1 MIFNGQMHVSPV
13 FLKDSWATYSQSTEH
28 QNATTLEQVK
38 LSSLLQMLPVDAG
51 NLRRK
56 TAYLSRG
63 KGLGSGRIAAMEER
77 GGLAG
82 EGMEKFKSK
91 EPVFLCRG
99 SSPMAPCISL
109 SIGHEPALP
118 WLEREDSSGPTASCR
133 TPSMAVWGSCVGDT
147 DGGERD
153 FFFVDAP
160 ARSFNSPLFF
170 SFCKGT
176 KQNTGSEETYQLPLL
191 LFWKTSVSRGRKP
204 PKTAIEMD
212 PGRTWAFCNKD
223 PMKIPPHQKGLQL
236 IQ

>member
-1 MIFNGQMHVSPV
+1 MLYQIIFNRQIHVSPV
-13 FLKDSWATYSQSTEH
+13 FLKDSWATYIQSTEH
-28 QNATTLEQVK
+28 KTATTLEQVK
-38 LSSLLQMLPVDAG
+38 LSSLLQILPVDEG
-51 NLRRK
+51 NLRRN

-118 WLEREDSSGPTASCR
+118 WLEREESSGPTAPCR

-176 KQNTGSEETYQLPLL
+176 KQNMGSEQTYQLPLL
-191 LFWKTSVSRGRKP
+191 SFWKTSVCVAGNLSKVP
-204 PKTAIEMD
+204 
-212 PGRTWAFCNKD
+212 
-223 PMKIPPHQKGLQL
+223 
-236 IQ
+236 

>member
-1 MIFNGQMHVSPV
+1 
-13 FLKDSWATYSQSTEH
+13 
-28 QNATTLEQVK
+28 
-38 LSSLLQMLPVDAG
+38 MLPEDAG
-51 NLRRK
+51 DLGRH

-77 GGLAG
+77 GCLAG

-118 WLEREDSSGPTASCR
+118 WLEREESSGPTAPCR
-133 TPSMAVWGSCVGDT
+133 TPSMAAWGSWVGDT
-147 DGGERD
+147 DGGDRD

-160 ARSFNSPLFF
+160 ARSFSSPLFF

-176 KQNTGSEETYQLPLL
+176 KRNMGGEQTYQLPLFFFVCQNCQVELEL
-191 LFWKTSVSRGRKP
+191 LVIKILQKSLPIQQGFNSFSRV
-204 PKTAIEMD
+204 
-212 PGRTWAFCNKD
+212 RT
-223 PMKIPPHQKGLQL
+223 
-236 IQ
+236 

>member
-1 MIFNGQMHVSPV
+1 MSNDFQ
-13 FLKDSWATYSQSTEH
+13 WADACKPCLPKRQLSHLQSIHRAAKLQEP
-28 QNATTLEQVK
+28 LSKLVK
-38 LSSLLQMLPVDAG
+38 LAALLQILPEDAG
-51 NLRRK
+51 DLRRY

-77 GGLAG
+77 GCLAG

-118 WLEREDSSGPTASCR
+118 WLEREESSGPTAPCR
-133 TPSMAVWGSCVGDT
+133 TPSMAAWGSCVGDT

-160 ARSFNSPLFF
+160 ARSFSSPLFF

-176 KQNTGSEETYQLPLL
+176 K
-191 LFWKTSVSRGRKP
+191 
-204 PKTAIEMD
+204 
-212 PGRTWAFCNKD
+212 
-223 PMKIPPHQKGLQL
+223 
-236 IQ
+236 